1 MEKNMARR
9 KSLFELLI
17 ENENVNLEIEYNILD
32 KLLTESSIIGAFDS
46 IYDAI
51 DRYVLPDWKYSCRCI
66 ELNDLRK
73 N

>member
-1 MEKNMARR
+1 MARR

-17 ENENVNLEIEYNILD
+17 ENENVNLEIEYNILN

-51 DRYVLPDWKYSCRCI
+51 DRYVLPD
-66 ELNDLRK
+66 
-73 N
+73 